1 MAKTFDPNRVLPGT
15 IELVRAADGTYST
28 KVVGL
33 ETINSLSLPEIS
45 DTAAVTKTDTDTKTA
60 TEITGDTI
68 QSQTQQAFKTFDRD
82 DGDRIDTTG
91 NMLQQATKLS
101 RNLSDFNPDTASE
114 QFARQAILPGT
125 FDAEKFDETE
135 DKVSIKD
142 PTESVFGRSTLDD
155 EQRAR
160 QTTLPDLNVAKPDLN
175 VAKKTNRVTSADVQL
190 GKKDP
195 PGFDFSF
202 LKGDKFKQGTRFNNP
217 VGGVD
222 QIAREVEDLEAT
234 KPNQTITVDE
244 LQGSLKD
251 LYKNKMNL
259 PGDTKLNIVP
269 DDINFRTLG
278 ISAKPSKTRAAKEA
292 DFASGTLG
300 ITADPAALSTQADQ
314 EAAALGIPDRFKGIS
329 QEGALAG
336 EGEKQD
342 VKPIKKNALETV
354 STSLRTTK
362 DSILSNIKT
371 PVMALLD
378 AVVGPE
384 SNIQKLN
391 KSYFTDRGDGRIGGN
406 PATDLYAGF
415 NRTSAFGNLE
425 KAGDKRIS
433 TREKT
438 IAKKGY
444 GPGDKFYDDTQ
455 KMKEQAKDYK
465 KQKAATQKA
474 TQGPAGQG
482 GASGTDSGKSKIVC
496 TMMNESYGFGSF
508 RNKIWMKFH
517 GNIAPEYQK
526 GYHKLFLPL
535 VNYAKQK
542 GITNKIIKNILE
554 HIAVHST
561 IDMRQTL
568 RGKKHILGRLYRKVI
583 LPLCYWAGK
592 K

>member
-1 MAKTFDPNRVLPGT
+1 MSTKTFDPNRVLPGT
-15 IELVRAADGTYST
+15 IELVRAADGTYTT

-33 ETINSLSLPEIS
+33 QTINSLSLPDIS
-45 DTAAVTKTDTDTKTA
+45 TTAAVTKTDTNTKTA
-60 TEITGDTI
+60 TEITGDTL
-68 QSQTQQAFKTFDRD
+68 QSQTQMAFKTGDDR
-82 DGDRIDTTG
+82 GPDTTG
-91 NMLQQATKLS
+91 DMLQKATKLS

-114 QFARQAILPGT
+114 QFARQAFIPRQST
-125 FDAEKFDETE
+125 FDAEAEDSTE
-135 DKVSIKD
+135 NRTSIKD
-142 PTESVFGRSTLDD
+142 PTENVFGKSTLED
-155 EQRAR
+155 EQRER
-160 QTTLPDLNVAKPDLN
+160 QTTLPDLSVDVKKKEPPGLFGFKFDRPITKEDFLGDRFKTTETINNNPNLDRMAKDSMDSQGGMPTDIE
-175 VAKKTNRVTSADVQL
+175 RRQQSQL
-190 GKKDP
+190 G
-195 PGFDFSF
+195 S
-202 LKGDKFKQGTRFNNP
+202 
-217 VGGVD
+217 
-222 QIAREVEDLEAT
+222 
-234 KPNQTITVDE
+234 
-244 LQGSLKD
+244 
-251 LYKNKMNL
+251 
-259 PGDTKLNIVP
+259 
-269 DDINFRTLG
+269 LG
-278 ISAKPSKTRAAKEA
+278 IS
-292 DFASGTLG
+292 
-300 ITADPAALSTQADQ
+300 ADPAALSTQTEQ
-314 EAAALGIPDRFKGIS
+314 EAAALGVPDRFKGVS

-342 VKPIKKNALETV
+342 VKPEVKQSALKTLGN
-354 STSLRTTK
+354 SITTALK
-362 DSILSNIKT
+362 NIKT
-371 PVMALLD
+371 PGMALLE

-482 GASGTDSGKSKIVC
+482 GASGTDSGRSKIVC

-535 VNYAKQK
+535 VKYAKQK
-542 GITNKIIKNILE
+542 GIINKIIKNILE

-568 RGKKHILGRLYRKVI
+568 RGKRHTLGRLYRKII

>member
-1 MAKTFDPNRVLPGT
+1 MAKTFNPNRVLPGT
-15 IELVRAADGTYST
+15 IELVRDANGNYTS

-33 ETINSLSLPEIS
+33 ESINSLSLPEIS
-45 DTAAVTKTDTDTKTA
+45 TTAAVTKTDTDTKTA
-60 TEITGDTI
+60 TEITGDTL

-82 DGDRIDTTG
+82 DNNQPDTTG
-91 NMLQQATKLS
+91 NMLQEATKLS

-142 PTESVFGRSTLDD
+142 PTEDVFGKSTPSK
-155 EQRAR
+155 EQFQR
-160 QTTLPDLNVAKPDLN
+160 QTTLPDLSIKQTEDMSKVPSRNDLSKGQLRQLN
-175 VAKKTNRVTSADVQL
+175 RTGRVTVNGVVHTRGDINQATIDRGTQLPEEGEFATDSLGIQGTPQDIERRQQRQL
-190 GKKDP
+190 GM
-195 PGFDFSF
+195 
-202 LKGDKFKQGTRFNNP
+202 T
-217 VGGVD
+217 
-222 QIAREVEDLEAT
+222 
-234 KPNQTITVDE
+234 DE
-244 LQGSLKD
+244 ERRQQFQLGS
-251 LYKNKMNL
+251 
-259 PGDTKLNIVP
+259 
-269 DDINFRTLG
+269 
-278 ISAKPSKTRAAKEA
+278 
-292 DFASGTLG
+292 LG
-300 ITADPAALSTQADQ
+300 ITPDPVKSTFGTAVDQ
-314 EAAALGIPDRFKGIS
+314 EQGFTDIDRFKGIS

-336 EGEKQD
+336 AGEKQD
-342 VKPIKKNALETV
+342 VKPVKKNALETI

-371 PVMALLD
+371 PVMALVQ
-378 AVVGPE
+378 AIAGPE
-384 SNIQKLN
+384 SATQKLN

-415 NRTSAFGNLE
+415 NRVSAFGNLE
-425 KAGDKRIS
+425 TAGAKRIS

-438 IAKKGY
+438 IARKGY
-444 GPGDKFYDDTQ
+444 KAGDKFYDDTQ

-465 KQKAATQKA
+465 KQIAATQKA

-482 GASGTDSGKSKIVC
+482 GASGTDSGRSKIVC

-535 VNYAKQK
+535 VKYAKQK
-542 GITNKIIKNILE
+542 GIINKIIKNILE

-568 RGKKHILGRLYRKVI
+568 RGKRHTLGRLYRKVI

>member
-15 IELVRAADGTYST
+15 IELVRDANGNYTT

-45 DTAAVTKTDTDTKTA
+45 TTAAVTKTDTDTKTA
-60 TEITGDTI
+60 TEITGDTV
-68 QSQTQQAFKTFDRD
+68 QKQTQMAFKTGD
-82 DGDRIDTTG
+82 DNQPDTTG
-91 NMLQQATKLS
+91 DMLQEATKLS

-114 QFARQAILPGT
+114 QFARQAFIPRQST
-125 FDAEKFDETE
+125 FDAETE
-135 DKVSIKD
+135 DSTENRISIKD
-142 PTESVFGRSTLDD
+142 PTEKVFGKSTVEDAQK
-155 EQRAR
+155 ER
-160 QTTLPDLNVAKPDLN
+160 QTVLPDLGKEL
-175 VAKKTNRVTSADVQL
+175 KGSAAVQR
-190 GKKDP
+190 GEAEP

-202 LKGDKFKQGTRFNNP
+202 LGGDRFKQGTPFARPKEGTIDQAAANNMTQEGTAFARP
-217 VGGVD
+217 DRGTID
-222 QIAREVEDLEAT
+222 QMAAD
-234 KPNQTITVDE
+234 
-244 LQGSLKD
+244 S
-251 LYKNKMNL
+251 
-259 PGDTKLNIVP
+259 
-269 DDINFRTLG
+269 LG
-278 ISAKPSKTRAAKEA
+278 ISADPSGTLAAKEA
-292 DFASGTLG
+292 GFASGSFPGRTVADSDLEADAGTKARADIKPKDSAVKTLK
-300 ITADPAALSTQADQ
+300 DSL
-314 EAAALGIPDRFKGIS
+314 
-329 QEGALAG
+329 
-336 EGEKQD
+336 
-342 VKPIKKNALETV
+342 
-354 STSLRTTK
+354 TSLSEISPLRIAGTAIGGVLK
-362 DSILSNIKT
+362 AIT
-371 PVMALLD
+371 PE
-378 AVVGPE
+378 P

-391 KSYFTDRGDGRIGGN
+391 TSYFTDRGDGRIGGN

-425 KAGDKRIS
+425 EAGKKRLD
-433 TREKT
+433 RRQKT
-438 IAKKGY
+438 IEKKGY
-444 GPGDKFYDDTQ
+444 KAGDKFYDDTQ
-455 KMKEQAKDYK
+455 KMKEQQKDYQRK
-465 KQKAATQKA
+465 KAATQKA

-482 GASGTDSGKSKIVC
+482 GASGSDSGKIVC

-568 RGKKHILGRLYRKVI
+568 RGKRHTLGRLYRKVI

>member
-1 MAKTFDPNRVLPGT
+1 MAKTFNPNRVRPGT
-15 IELVRAADGTYST
+15 IVLERADDGTYSS
-28 KVVGL
+28 KIIGL
-33 ETINSLSLPEIS
+33 ESINSLSLPEIS
-45 DTAAVTKTDTDTKTA
+45 TTAAVTKTKTDTKTA
-60 TEITGDTI
+60 TDITGDTI
-68 QSQTQQAFKTFDRD
+68 QKQTQMAFKTGD
-82 DGDRIDTTG
+82 DNQPDTTG
-91 NMLQQATKLS
+91 SMLQDEAKKT
-101 RNLSDFNPDTASE
+101 SDMLASVSTPTTI
-114 QFARQAILPGT
+114 QDSMIRSNR

-142 PTESVFGRSTLDD
+142 PTEDVFGKSTPSK
-155 EQRAR
+155 EQFQR
-160 QTTLPDLNVAKPDLN
+160 QTTLPDLSIKQTEDMSKVPSRNDLS
-175 VAKKTNRVTSADVQL
+175 KGQLRQLNRTGKVTVNGVVHTRGDINQATIDRGTQLPEEGEFATDSLGIQGTPQDIERRQQRQL
-190 GKKDP
+190 GM
-195 PGFDFSF
+195 
-202 LKGDKFKQGTRFNNP
+202 T
-217 VGGVD
+217 
-222 QIAREVEDLEAT
+222 
-234 KPNQTITVDE
+234 DE
-244 LQGSLKD
+244 ERRQQFQLGS
-251 LYKNKMNL
+251 
-259 PGDTKLNIVP
+259 
-269 DDINFRTLG
+269 
-278 ISAKPSKTRAAKEA
+278 
-292 DFASGTLG
+292 LG
-300 ITADPAALSTQADQ
+300 ITPDPAKSTFGTAVDQ
-314 EAAALGIPDRFKGIS
+314 EQGFTDIDRFKGIS

-336 EGEKQD
+336 AGEKQD
-342 VKPIKKNALETV
+342 VKPVKKNALETV

-371 PVMALLD
+371 PVMALLE

-384 SNIQKLN
+384 SNIQKMN

-415 NRTSAFGNLE
+415 NRVSAFGNLE
-425 KAGDKRIS
+425 KAGDKRLA

-444 GPGDKFYDDTQ
+444 KAGDKFYDDTQ

-482 GASGTDSGKSKIVC
+482 GASGTDSGKIVC
-496 TMMNESYGFGSF
+496 SMMNESYGFGSF

-535 VNYAKQK
+535 VKYAKQK
-542 GITNKIIKNILE
+542 GIINKIIKNILE

-568 RGKKHILGRLYRKVI
+568 RGKRHTLGRLYRKVI

>member
-1 MAKTFDPNRVLPGT
+1 MAKTFNPNRVLPGT
-15 IELVRAADGTYST
+15 IELVRDANGNYTS

-33 ETINSLSLPEIS
+33 ESINSLSLPEIS
-45 DTAAVTKTDTDTKTA
+45 TTAAVTKTDTDTKTA
-60 TEITGDTI
+60 TEITGDTL

-82 DGDRIDTTG
+82 DNNQPDTTG
-91 NMLQQATKLS
+91 NMLQEATKLS

-142 PTESVFGRSTLDD
+142 PTEDVFGKSTPSK
-155 EQRAR
+155 EQFQR
-160 QTTLPDLNVAKPDLN
+160 QTTLPDLSIKQTEDMSKVPSRNDLSKGQLKQLN
-175 VAKKTNRVTSADVQL
+175 RTGRVTVNGVVHTRGDINQATIDRGTQLPEEGEFATDSLGIQGTPQDIERRQQRQL
-190 GKKDP
+190 GM
-195 PGFDFSF
+195 
-202 LKGDKFKQGTRFNNP
+202 T
-217 VGGVD
+217 
-222 QIAREVEDLEAT
+222 
-234 KPNQTITVDE
+234 DE
-244 LQGSLKD
+244 ERRQQFQLGS
-251 LYKNKMNL
+251 
-259 PGDTKLNIVP
+259 
-269 DDINFRTLG
+269 
-278 ISAKPSKTRAAKEA
+278 
-292 DFASGTLG
+292 LG
-300 ITADPAALSTQADQ
+300 ITPDPVKSTFGTAVDQ
-314 EAAALGIPDRFKGIS
+314 EQGFTDIDRFKGIS

-336 EGEKQD
+336 AGEKQD
-342 VKPIKKNALETV
+342 VKPVKKNALETI

-371 PVMALLD
+371 PVMALVQ
-378 AVVGPE
+378 AIAGPE
-384 SNIQKLN
+384 SATQKLN
-391 KSYFTDRGDGRIGGN
+391 KSYFTDRGDGRIGGD

-425 KAGDKRIS
+425 TAGKKRIS

-438 IAKKGY
+438 IARKGY
-444 GPGDKFYDDTQ
+444 KAGDKFYDDTQ
-455 KMKEQAKDYK
+455 KMKEQQKDYRKAKNERLVKEAVK
-465 KQKAATQKA
+465 KGASTMNPAEMRAAT
-474 TQGPAGQG
+474 G
-482 GASGTDSGKSKIVC
+482 GDGGSDSGKIVC

-535 VNYAKQK
+535 VKYAKQK
-542 GITNKIIKNILE
+542 GIINKIIKNILE

-568 RGKKHILGRLYRKVI
+568 RGKRHTLGRLYRKAI

>member
-1 MAKTFDPNRVLPGT
+1 MAKTFNPNRVLPGT
-15 IELVRAADGTYST
+15 IELVRDANGNYTS

-33 ETINSLSLPEIS
+33 ESINSLSLPEIS
-45 DTAAVTKTDTDTKTA
+45 TTAAVTKTDTDTKTA
-60 TEITGDTI
+60 TEITGDTL

-82 DGDRIDTTG
+82 DNNQPDTTG
-91 NMLQQATKLS
+91 NMLQEVTKLS

-114 QFARQAILPGT
+114 QFARHAILPGT
-125 FDAEKFDETE
+125 FDAEKFYETE

-142 PTESVFGRSTLDD
+142 PTEDVFGKSTPSK
-155 EQRAR
+155 EQFQR
-160 QTTLPDLNVAKPDLN
+160 QTTLPDLSIKQTEDMSKVPSRNDLS
-175 VAKKTNRVTSADVQL
+175 KGQLRQLNRTGKVTVNGVVHTRGDINQATIDRGTQLPEEGEFATDSLGIQGTPQDIERRQQRQL
-190 GKKDP
+190 GM
-195 PGFDFSF
+195 
-202 LKGDKFKQGTRFNNP
+202 T
-217 VGGVD
+217 
-222 QIAREVEDLEAT
+222 
-234 KPNQTITVDE
+234 DE
-244 LQGSLKD
+244 ERRQQFQLGS
-251 LYKNKMNL
+251 
-259 PGDTKLNIVP
+259 
-269 DDINFRTLG
+269 
-278 ISAKPSKTRAAKEA
+278 
-292 DFASGTLG
+292 LG
-300 ITADPAALSTQADQ
+300 ITPDPAKSTFGTAVDQ
-314 EAAALGIPDRFKGIS
+314 EQGFTDIDRFKGIS

-336 EGEKQD
+336 AGEKQD
-342 VKPIKKNALETV
+342 VKPVKKNALETI

-371 PVMALLD
+371 PVMALVQ
-378 AVVGPE
+378 AIAGPE
-384 SNIQKLN
+384 SATQKLN

-415 NRTSAFGNLE
+415 NRVSAFGNLE
-425 KAGDKRIS
+425 TAGAKRIS

-438 IAKKGY
+438 IARKGY
-444 GPGDKFYDDTQ
+444 KAGDKFYDDTQ

-482 GASGTDSGKSKIVC
+482 GASGTDSGRSKIVC

-535 VNYAKQK
+535 VKYSKQK
-542 GITNKIIKNILE
+542 GIINKIIKNILE

-568 RGKKHILGRLYRKVI
+568 RGKRHTLGRLYRKVI

>member
-1 MAKTFDPNRVLPGT
+1 MAKTFNPNRVLPGT
-15 IELVRAADGTYST
+15 IELVRGADGNYTT

-33 ETINSLSLPEIS
+33 ESINSLSLPEIS

-60 TEITGDTI
+60 TEITGDTV
-68 QSQTQQAFKTFDRD
+68 QKQTQMAFKTGDDDR
-82 DGDRIDTTG
+82 GPDTTG
-91 NMLQQATKLS
+91 DMLQEAKKTS
-101 RNLSDFNPDTASE
+101 GMLSDT
-114 QFARQAILPGT
+114 FANTRGLMTSDDAYRGVDNRFDADT
-125 FDAEKFDETE
+125 FDDEVGSRIE
-135 DKVSIKD
+135 IKD
-142 PTESVFGRSTLDD
+142 PTSTVFGRPKEGTIDQAAID
-155 EQRAR
+155 R
-160 QTTLPDLNVAKPDLN
+160 QTQKNLGLDQPKLTG
-175 VAKKTNRVTSADVQL
+175 SAAVQR
-190 GKKDP
+190 GEAEP

-202 LKGDKFKQGTRFNNP
+202 LGGNKFKQGTPFARPKEGTIDQAAANNMTQEGTAFARP
-217 VGGVD
+217 DRGTID
-222 QIAREVEDLEAT
+222 QMAAD
-234 KPNQTITVDE
+234 
-244 LQGSLKD
+244 S
-251 LYKNKMNL
+251 
-259 PGDTKLNIVP
+259 
-269 DDINFRTLG
+269 LG
-278 ISAKPSKTRAAKEA
+278 IS
-292 DFASGTLG
+292 
-300 ITADPAALSTQADQ
+300 ADPAALSTQAEQ
-314 EAAALGIPDRFKGIS
+314 EAAALGMPDRFKGIS

-342 VKPIKKNALETV
+342 VKPEVKQSALKTLGN
-354 STSLRTTK
+354 SITTALK
-362 DSILSNIKT
+362 NIKT
-371 PVMALLD
+371 PGMMLIQ
-378 AVVGPE
+378 AVARPE

-425 KAGDKRIS
+425 NAGNKRLE
-433 TREKT
+433 TRQKT
-438 IAKKGY
+438 IERKGY

-465 KQKAATQKA
+465 AKKTQTQKA
-474 TQGPAGQG
+474 TQGPAGGATTG
-482 GASGTDSGKSKIVC
+482 GGGGGTDSGKIVC

-535 VNYAKQK
+535 VKYAKQK
-542 GITNKIIKNILE
+542 GIINKIIKNILE

-568 RGKKHILGRLYRKVI
+568 RGKKHTLGRLYRKVI

>member
-1 MAKTFDPNRVLPGT
+1 MATFNPNRVLPGT
-15 IELVRAADGTYST
+15 IELVRGADGNYTT

-45 DTAAVTKTDTDTKTA
+45 TAAAVTKTDTDTKTA

-82 DGDRIDTTG
+82 DRGPDTTG
-91 NMLQQATKLS
+91 DMLQEATKLS
-101 RNLSDFNPDTASE
+101 RNLSDPAIQTMIANQEAQE
-114 QFARQAILPGT
+114 QAAGIRPMST
-125 FDAEKFDETE
+125 FDADTFDDT
-135 DKVSIKD
+135 VGTRIKD
-142 PTESVFGRSTLDD
+142 PTENVFGKSTVEDV
-155 EQRAR
+155 QKKR
-160 QTTLPDLNVAKPDLN
+160 QTTLPDLNVG
-175 VAKKTNRVTSADVQL
+175 KKTNRVTSADVQA
-190 GKKDP
+190 GRADA
-195 PGFDFSF
+195 PGIDFSF
-202 LKGDKFKQGTRFNNP
+202 ILGDKFKTKDTGVNIDKGRGSELGDQYRSGDFTPDTTFGT
-217 VGGVD
+217 GTATST
-222 QIAREVEDLEAT
+222 QAEQEAAA
-234 KPNQTITVDE
+234 
-244 LQGSLKD
+244 G
-251 LYKNKMNL
+251 
-259 PGDTKLNIVP
+259 
-269 DDINFRTLG
+269 TLG
-278 ISAKPSKTRAAKEA
+278 IS
-292 DFASGTLG
+292 
-300 ITADPAALSTQADQ
+300 ADPAALSTQAEQ
-314 EAAALGIPDRFKGIS
+314 EAAALGMPDRFKGVS

-336 EGEKQD
+336 KGEKQD
-342 VKPIKKNALETV
+342 VKPVKRNALETV

-371 PVMALLD
+371 PMMMLVD

-384 SNIQKLN
+384 SATQKLN

-415 NRTSAFGNLE
+415 NRVSAFGNLE
-425 KAGDKRIS
+425 TAGAKRLA

-438 IAKKGY
+438 IARKGY
-444 GPGDKFYDDTQ
+444 KEGDKFYDDTQ
-455 KMKEQAKDYK
+455 KMKDQQRNYRKAKNERLVKEAVK
-465 KQKAATQKA
+465 KGASTMNPAEMRAAT
-474 TQGPAGQG
+474 G
-482 GASGTDSGKSKIVC
+482 GDGGSDSGRSKIVC

-542 GITNKIIKNILE
+542 GIINKIIKNILE

-568 RGKKHILGRLYRKVI
+568 RGKRHTLGRLYRKVI

>member
-15 IELVRAADGTYST
+15 IELVRDANGNYTT

-33 ETINSLSLPEIS
+33 ESINSLSLPEIS
-45 DTAAVTKTDTDTKTA
+45 TTAAVTKTDTDTKTA
-60 TEITGDTI
+60 TEITGDTL

-82 DGDRIDTTG
+82 DNNQPDTTG
-91 NMLQQATKLS
+91 NMLQEATKLS

-142 PTESVFGRSTLDD
+142 PTEDVFGKSTPSK
-155 EQRAR
+155 EQFQR
-160 QTTLPDLNVAKPDLN
+160 QTTLPDLSIKQTEDMSNVPSRNDLS
-175 VAKKTNRVTSADVQL
+175 KGQLRQLNRTGKVTVNGVVHTRGDINQATIDRGTQLPEEGEFATDSLGIQGTPQDIERRQQRQL
-190 GKKDP
+190 GM
-195 PGFDFSF
+195 
-202 LKGDKFKQGTRFNNP
+202 T
-217 VGGVD
+217 
-222 QIAREVEDLEAT
+222 
-234 KPNQTITVDE
+234 DE
-244 LQGSLKD
+244 ERRQQFQLGS
-251 LYKNKMNL
+251 
-259 PGDTKLNIVP
+259 
-269 DDINFRTLG
+269 
-278 ISAKPSKTRAAKEA
+278 
-292 DFASGTLG
+292 LG
-300 ITADPAALSTQADQ
+300 ITPDPAKSTFGTAVDQ
-314 EAAALGIPDRFKGIS
+314 EQGFTDIDKFKGIS

-336 EGEKQD
+336 AGEKQD
-342 VKPIKKNALETV
+342 VKPEVKQSALKTI
-354 STSLRTTK
+354 STSLK
-362 DSILSNIKT
+362 SAFKNIKT
-371 PVMALLD
+371 PMMMVLD

-384 SNIQKLN
+384 SNIQKMN

-415 NRTSAFGNLE
+415 NRVSAFGNLE
-425 KAGDKRIS
+425 KAGDKRLA

-438 IAKKGY
+438 IARKGY
-444 GPGDKFYDDTQ
+444 KAGDKFYDDTQ

-482 GASGTDSGKSKIVC
+482 GASGTDSGRSKIVC

-535 VNYAKQK
+535 VKYAKQK
-542 GITNKIIKNILE
+542 GIINKIIKNILE

-568 RGKKHILGRLYRKVI
+568 RGKRHVLGRLYRKVI